1 MDGGIRIGARFLMVR
16 MMLGVGLLAGA
27 LPMAAATYYVDAAR
41 GSDAKTGLSEAESWK
56 TLAAVNGVTL
66 GPGDAVLFHAGQV
79 WRGTLAPKGR
89 GAAGR
94 VIRIGKFGE
103 GAMPRIE
110 GDGENAVELRNM
122 DEVEVSELEVTNV
135 GDGTGMRRGECLQLW
150 EFGVARHIV
159 LRHLFVH
166 DVGGTLEKKDS
177 GGIVFQAFGKT
188 TASRFDD
195 LVIERNVV
203 LHVDRSGI
211 MEQTDRYMR
220 KQWVPSTGVVI
231 RENYV
236 ADVGG
241 DGIVPL
247 GTSHV
252 LVEGNV
258 VRRAGARST
267 TYNAGVWPW
276 SSDDA
281 LFRWNDVAETGGTK
295 DGEGFDSDYN
305 SHGTRFEHNYSHDNA
320 GGFMLICTPGVASGP
335 YDEVGNVGT
344 RVVGNISRGDHAR
357 VFNISGGTDILIEK
371 NLIVVPR
378 EVVPKD
384 APMQVVLF
392 TEWNGFAS
400 DVLVRENRIFIEGKG
415 MSGST
420 LRSNVDGTF
429 QMGPGWG
436 KAEDVRFEG
445 NVYLKSGRVEPMEAD
460 AKEVKSMGL
469 EGIDWEGPGFDA
481 VRDGGR
487 MEMVDAF
494 FVAHGVWL
502 RGMFQR
508 AGVM

>member
-1 MDGGIRIGARFLMVR
+1 MRGLAAWAMLMTCA
-16 MMLGVGLLAGA
+16 M
-27 LPMAAATYYVDAAR
+27 PMAAATYYVDAVA
-41 GSDAKTGLSEAESWK
+41 GSDAQSGLSEAQSWR
-56 TLAAVNGVTL
+56 TLAAVHGVVL
-66 GPGDAVLFHAGQV
+66 GPGDAVLFHAGQS
-79 WRGTLAPKGR
+79 WRGTLEPKGR
-89 GAAGR
+89 GAVGR
-94 VIRIGKFGE
+94 VIRIGRYGE

-110 GDGENAVELRNM
+110 GDGENAVMLRNM
-122 DEVEVSELEVTNV
+122 DEVEVSDLEVTNV
-135 GDGTGMRRGECLQLW
+135 GDGSGMKRGVLVRLED
-150 EFGVARHIV
+150 FGVGRHIV

-188 TASRFDD
+188 VVSRFDD
-195 LVIERNVV
+195 MVIERNVV

-211 MEQTDRYMR
+211 AEMTDHYMR
-220 KQWVPSTGVVI
+220 NKWVPSTGVVI

-247 GTSHV
+247 GTSRA

-258 VRRAGARST
+258 VRRAVARST

-281 LFRWNDVAETGGTK
+281 LFRWNDVAGTGGTK
-295 DGEGFDSDYN
+295 DGEGYDSDYN

-357 VFNISGGTDILIEK
+357 IFNISGGTDILIEA
-371 NLIVVPR
+371 NLIVVPK
-378 EVVPKD
+378 EVIPKD

-400 DVLVRENRIFIEGKG
+400 DVLVEQNRIFVEGKG
-415 MSGST
+415 MSGGAVKG
-420 LRSNVDGTF
+420 NGDGTF
-429 QMGPGWG
+429 VIGPGWG
-436 KAEDVRFEG
+436 RATNVRFDA
-445 NVYLKSGRVEPMEAD
+445 NVYLKSGHVEPMEANAKVVKD
-460 AKEVKSMGL
+460 AGL
-469 EGIDWEGPGFDA
+469 EGIDWEGPAFDA
-481 VRDGGR
+481 VRNGGK
-487 MEMVDAF
+487 MDAVDAYF
-494 FVAHGVWL
+494 EAHGVWM
-502 RGMFQR
+502 REMFRQAR
-508 AGVM
+508 VM